1 MILEAQMPKQHSKYE
16 FRVSID
22 GIDIDEA
29 TLSRI
34 NSALQKA
41 LLNEI
46 TSINLGTRE
55 LAYRPIMSQLI
66 SRDASAKM
74 GNGGST
80 GGIAVRAIE
89 AKD

>member
-16 FRVSID
+16 FKVSIE

-29 TLSRI
+29 RSRI

-41 LLNEI
+41 LLNEM

-55 LAYRPIMSQLI
+55 LAYRRIMSQLI

-80 GGIAVRAIE
+80 GGIAVRTVE
-89 AKD
+89 PME